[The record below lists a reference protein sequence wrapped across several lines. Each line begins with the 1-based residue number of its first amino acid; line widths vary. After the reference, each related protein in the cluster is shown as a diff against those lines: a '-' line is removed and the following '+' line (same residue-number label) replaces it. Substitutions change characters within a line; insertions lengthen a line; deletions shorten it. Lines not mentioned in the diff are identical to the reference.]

1 MGYPTRDRTGI
12 RQAGTNADGLSTV
25 SEERLNPVEEIAGN
39 AITLE
44 FVYKFR
50 VRNGVKC
57 SLEVNVEGIVQNI
70 YTAILMTTFGILLD
84 IKTSK
89 LRNATYHDREMRI
102 VRSPE
107 TLKLLANKTGTECKA
122 HFIDLQ

>member
-1 MGYPTRDRTGI
+1 MPNGSEISFMKRRKRRGPRTLPWGTPLETEQELDRQEPTRT
-12 RQAGTNADGLSTV
+12 GLSTV

-57 SLEVNVEGIVQNI
+57 SLEVNVGNNCGLFVCE
-70 YTAILMTTFGILLD
+70 
-84 IKTSK
+84 
-89 LRNATYHDREMRI
+89 
-102 VRSPE
+102 
-107 TLKLLANKTGTECKA
+107 
-122 HFIDLQ
+122 

>member
-25 SEERLNPVEEIAGN
+25 SEERLNPVEELAGN

-57 SLEVNVEGIVQNI
+57 SLEVNVGNNCGLFV
-70 YTAILMTTFGILLD
+70 
-84 IKTSK
+84 
-89 LRNATYHDREMRI
+89 
-102 VRSPE
+102 
-107 TLKLLANKTGTECKA
+107 CK
-122 HFIDLQ
+122 